1 MHDQTVHLRRLVCA
15 FVVHKPPKI
24 GLLSLRPIFDGS
36 LLTLPEFLAAKKAS
50 RYEAFH
56 FHHSDNLL
64 LCFRYKTATRRT
76 VEMSG
81 KSTGDS
87 ERHGGRDAGILQKK
101 SRVRNRVL
109 SKSREAG

>member
-1 MHDQTVHLRRLVCA
+1 MFNRLLVGY
-15 FVVHKPPKI
+15 VPTSY
-24 GLLSLRPIFDGS
+24 LLALSWILGQ
-36 LLTLPEFLAAKKAS
+36 EKK
-50 RYEAFH
+50 AFH
-56 FHHSDNLL
+56 FHHSDKLFL

-76 VEMSG
+76 IEMSG

>member
-1 MHDQTVHLRRLVCA
+1 MYPHRNCWL
-15 FVVHKPPKI
+15 FPE
-24 GLLSLRPIFDGS
+24 SLGR
-36 LLTLPEFLAAKKAS
+36 KKAS

-56 FHHSDNLL
+56 FHHSDNLFLL
-64 LCFRYKTATRRT
+64 LCFRYKTATCRT
-76 VEMSG
+76 IEMSG

-101 SRVRNRVL
+101 SRVGNRVL